1 MAKNERIPT
10 LQLPD
15 DFRSD
20 RIWILLLI
28 LSFFVIVVSWLDW
41 MF

>member
-1 MAKNERIPT
+1 MAKREPLSR

-20 RIWILLLI
+20 RIWILLVV